1 MKTRK
6 YFRKYSYLW
15 YDCYNFTYYGAF
27 FDDLSLIE
35 GRDILMNEQYSQM
48 KNYFLPVSMDNWLS
62 TLKKPVQERQ
72 HYAIEQGML
81 HFGQV
86 AACFLGLPL
95 DEDEY
100 YNNLY
105 DYIYTE
111 QAELT
116 LISEDTLDKTI
127 ENQQFQSIQKVLN
140 INREQNL
147 SINRFVAFLDGEQL
161 LLKSKNAALHRKIR
175 EAMIEILKLFS
186 TQEREG
192 LKSQELRRVLVDV
205 IKWTI
210 NHLGEELDNVKPEQ
224 SMPRFLWYGNSNRSH
239 HYFIYY
245 LVQLGCDVIIFSPSG
260 DDVFSNF
267 DSIEE
272 NVFVYKF
279 PEMKQPE
286 SFPTEKRR
294 RSATVAY
301 RASREIESILNHEG
315 SGLYKPWQLREY
327 TPLSVTLKTT
337 YDELFILIK
346 EKAMIRPNFEV
357 RNGQVK
363 IPAIF
368 AKVQGVTKNR
378 KEYWDRIQMVSNFD
392 HSLLIRRFPFTN
404 NINNDFRFHYRNALG
419 HDGLLDP
426 QKMTSAHYWKYQHLP
441 TGLQNGI
448 ATAIRNI
455 CARPQLKAYHYED
468 AEEIKTYLFTQGMQI
483 PASVIKLLQ
492 KFDYSQDVPKLIL
505 YNNEL
510 NGTMTRTDAA
520 LLLLLNQFGIDI
532 VLYNPPGQNDLEN
545 FIHDGVYDVHWLEDV
560 VFEQE
565 FREPSFLKK
574 VQGIFKNLRG
584 D

>member
-1 MKTRK
+1 MIVVT
-6 YFRKYSYLW
+6 F
-15 YDCYNFTYYGAF
+15 
-27 FDDLSLIE
+27 SLIE
-35 GRDILMNEQYSQM
+35 GRDTLMNEQYSQM
-48 KNYFLPVSMDNWLS
+48 KTHLLSVSIDSWLN
-62 TLKKPVQERQ
+62 TVKKPIKERPQ
-72 HYAIEQGML
+72 FTIEQGTL
-81 HFGQV
+81 HIGQV
-86 AACFLGLPL
+86 IARFLGMSL

-105 DYIYTE
+105 DYIHTE
-111 QAELT
+111 KAGFT
-116 LISEDTLDKTI
+116 LISEETLDKTI
-127 ENQQFQSIQKVLN
+127 ENHHFQSIQKVLN

-161 LLKSKNAALHRKIR
+161 LLKSHNAALHRKVR
-175 EAMIEILKLFS
+175 EAMIEMLKFFS
-186 TQEREG
+186 LQNPEG
-192 LKSQELRRVLVDV
+192 LKSQELRRVLVDI

-210 NHLGEELDNVKPEQ
+210 NHLGKEWDAVNPELT
-224 SMPRFLWYGNSNRSH
+224 MPKFLWYGNSNLSH

-245 LVQLGCDVIIFSPSG
+245 LIQLGCDVVIFSPSG
-260 DDVFSNF
+260 DDMFAHF
-267 DSIEE
+267 TSIEE
-272 NVFVYKF
+272 NAFTYKY

-286 SFPTEKRR
+286 PFPTEKRR

-357 RNGQVK
+357 KNGQVK

-368 AKVQGVTKNR
+368 AKVQGVSRNR
-378 KEYWDRIQMVSNFD
+378 KEYWDRIHLISQYD
-392 HSLLIRRFPFTN
+392 YSLLISRFPFTN

-419 HDGLLDP
+419 QDGLLDP
-426 QKMTSAHYWKYQHLP
+426 KKMVSAHYWKYQHLP

-455 CARPQLKAYHYED
+455 CARPQLKASHYED
-468 AEEIKTYLFTQGMQI
+468 IEEIKTYLFTQGMQM
-483 PASVIKLLQ
+483 PASVLKLLQ

-545 FIHDGVYDVHWLEDV
+545 FIYDGVYDVHWLDDV

-565 FREPSFLKK
+565 FKEPSFFKK